1 MDLRS
6 NIEITL
12 NFVKEKIEENKEKS
26 RTTDSDR
33 MRYYYDGI
41 VVALELTQ
49 NMLEYDLKE

>member
-12 NFVKEKIEENKEKS
+12 NFVKEKIEENKENS